1 MPEMGTSGLMSG
13 DGKRDGAVA
22 PVLAPI
28 LDSTGIP
35 RRTSARTPT
44 WQPERSLHVFRPMK
58 GVVDPAAGQRRFPVR
73 WLAQAHRIARYA
85 ADSRLSVCQEIPS
98 PIAGNRSLTFAA
110 LKAHRSRERQRAV
123 GTVVS

>member
-35 RRTSARTPT
+35 CA
-44 WQPERSLHVFRPMK
+44 
-58 GVVDPAAGQRRFPVR
+58 VVTHCPRQRRHECPAQMLHPVGDTHPPTR
-73 WLAQAHRIARYA
+73 DHVSEPRPP
-85 ADSRLSVCQEIPS
+85 SRGHLWV
-98 PIAGNRSLTFAA
+98 
-110 LKAHRSRERQRAV
+110 
-123 GTVVS
+123 

>member
-44 WQPERSLHVFRPMK
+44 WQPERSLHGGSGAFLEPHYTNATATGSTLRE
-58 GVVDPAAGQRRFPVR
+58 GEACPARSANQTAAVP
-73 WLAQAHRIARYA
+73 ARIYH
-85 ADSRLSVCQEIPS
+85 S
-98 PIAGNRSLTFAA
+98 PASTCSHSSSIA
-110 LKAHRSRERQRAV
+110 
-123 GTVVS
+123 